1 MKIEKKE
8 LKPRI
13 VVSDT
18 KVYTPTSSEEARI
31 NYNKGVACFKNN
43 DLDNAVKYYEKA
55 ISIDP
60 NYVDAYDNL
69 GLVFRHQGNLE
80 KAEFYYKKSIEIYP
94 NGYVAHQNLAIV
106 YGLKKLY
113 DKALKEY
120 KTMIKIDP
128 DDPEGY
134 YGIANY
140 YMTIGKNEL
149 ALENAKKAL
158 KLYEELNHLYIK
170 DGQFLL
176 GLIYY
181 NLNDK
186 KNAKTFL
193 KKAKDNG
200 AEIPK
205 QLLIEFNL

>member
-1 MKIEKKE
+1 
-8 LKPRI
+8 
-13 VVSDT
+13 
-18 KVYTPTSSEEARI
+18 
-31 NYNKGVACFKNN
+31 
-43 DLDNAVKYYEKA
+43 
-55 ISIDP
+55 
-60 NYVDAYDNL
+60 
-69 GLVFRHQGNLE
+69 
-80 KAEFYYKKSIEIYP
+80 
-94 NGYVAHQNLAIV
+94 
-106 YGLKKLY
+106 
-113 DKALKEY
+113 
-120 KTMIKIDP
+120 MIKIDP

-158 KLYEELNHLYIK
+158 KLYEELNHPYIK

-186 KNAKTFL
+186 KNTKTFL

-200 AEIPK
+200 AEIPER
-205 QLLIEFNL
+205 LSIEFDI